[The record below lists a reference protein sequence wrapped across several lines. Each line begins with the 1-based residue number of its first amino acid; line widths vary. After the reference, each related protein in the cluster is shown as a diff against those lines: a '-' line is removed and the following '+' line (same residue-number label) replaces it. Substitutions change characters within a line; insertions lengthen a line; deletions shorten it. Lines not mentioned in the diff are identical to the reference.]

1 MSKKGF
7 SESSPIFKDIPFT
20 LESLKSESYF
30 IELFP
35 ANEEWLST
43 TKNKRYLTAKK
54 LYECLQ
60 PEDEEK
66 KTWGLKLPK
75 IFGLTTG
82 ERMLMKDGASRRR
95 AIADYLRLASQIHN
109 ETGIPVAKL
118 QEMLNSPFDHMNVLA
133 DYIGD
138 ISTIMNRLDDT
149 AGNDVDRITNILK
162 ERLIPT
168 WDEEDTK
175 ALHFELFQELSFY
188 VDNEQNK
195 WQQIEEKEDEPEP
208 GEAGNSTSSEEST
221 NLTTTVNLTGEE
233 STTTS
238 LDGESEQAIEDS
250 ERVLVGSQ
258 IG

>member
-1 MSKKGF
+1 MAKKGF
-7 SESSPIFKDIPFT
+7 EGNPIFKDIPFS
-20 LESLKSESYF
+20 LESLKSETYF

-35 ANEEWLST
+35 KNEEWLAT

-66 KTWGLKLPK
+66 KAWGLKLPK

-95 AIADYLRLASQIHN
+95 AIADYLKLASQIHN
-109 ETGIPVAKL
+109 ETGIPVPEL
-118 QEMLNSPFDHMNVLA
+118 QEMLNSPFEHMNVLA
-133 DYIGD
+133 EYIGD

-149 AGNDVDRITNILK
+149 AGNDIDRITNILK

-175 ALHFELFQELSFY
+175 ALHIDLFEELGYYIDS
-188 VDNEQNK
+188 EQNK
-195 WQQIEEKEDEPEP
+195 WQPLVEEKDEPEV
-208 GEAGNSTSSEEST
+208 GEAGPNTLAEESENS
-221 NLTTTVNLTGEE
+221 NLTQNQTGEA

-238 LDGESEQAIEDS
+238 LDGESEQVTADS
-250 ERVLVGSQ
+250 EKVLVGSQ